1 MSGKEMGDVRTM
13 SLDNIFDQFPNRR
26 SYSSRSRSVE
36 KVSISI
42 REFEEL
48 KAKAEQYEALVK
60 KHKKVKVWN
69 DQLLKEMDDLK
80 DDARNF
86 KVIEEE
92 KEKFLKSL
100 LRVRADFDNYKR
112 RQNEEGARYKK
123 YVLEKLLQKL
133 TCHYDDLE
141 RALNLLKMLQGAEGI
156 RDGFEIIVKNYEKL
170 LEAEGVR
177 QMDSEGK
184 IFDPYKHEVLLVE
197 DTREDLPENTIVE
210 VLDKG
215 YWLGEKVLR
224 HAKVKISKK
233 SKRSEKKIEV
243 I

>member
-1 MSGKEMGDVRTM
+1 MSRKKMGSM
-13 SLDNIFDQFPNRR
+13 SFEDIFDRFPNRS
-26 SYSSRSRSVE
+26 SYNSRSQSPE
-36 KVSISI
+36 KIVISK

-48 KAKAEQYEALVK
+48 KTKAEQYEALVE
-60 KHKKVKVWN
+60 KHKQVKAWN

-112 RQNEEGARYKK
+112 RQNEEGAGYKK
-123 YVLEKLLQKL
+123 YVLEELLRKL

-156 RDGFEIIVKNYEKL
+156 RDGFEIIVKNYKKL
-170 LEAEGVR
+170 LEKEGVR

-184 IFDPYKHEVLLVE
+184 KFDPYKHEALLVE
-197 DTREDLPENTIVE
+197 DAREDLPENTILE

-233 SKRSEKKIEV
+233 SKRSAKKIEA